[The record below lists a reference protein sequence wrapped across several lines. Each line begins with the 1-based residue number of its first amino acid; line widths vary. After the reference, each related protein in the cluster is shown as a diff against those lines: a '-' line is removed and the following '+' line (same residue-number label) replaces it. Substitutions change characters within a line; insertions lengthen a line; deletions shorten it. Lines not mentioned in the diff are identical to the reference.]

1 MATLAGMQLAI
12 RLSLE
17 HPKEAKQLLDAM
29 EAGVKPNRAMEDR
42 IVERMVKVIRKKG
55 ATNGNRE
62 G

>member
-1 MATLAGMQLAI
+1 MQLAI